1 LTAAPGRR
9 AARKTIAIAA
19 PRLRVLVAYEREER
33 IALVTELLT
42 ELGHVVVARSS
53 EIAEVGELTSITHP
67 DVALV
72 GLGPSSKRALSLIE
86 RIVHEC
92 ACPVIAMLE
101 QRDPA
106 FVSGA
111 AERGVFAYI
120 VDASA
125 EELQGALDIALRRFA
140 GYHNLQRAFARRA
153 RMERA
158 KGILMER
165 HQLGERPAFEMMRDH
180 GRVSG
185 QKLIVVAGAVI
196 DADVVLLPPGAPR
209 PTVARA
215 TVTTAE

>member
-1 LTAAPGRR
+1 MTAATPH
-9 AARKTIAIAA
+9 
-19 PRLRVLVAYEREER
+19 LRVLVAYEREDR

-42 ELGHVVVARSS
+42 ELGHVVIARSS

-72 GLGPSSKRALSLIE
+72 GLGPSSGRALTLIE

-92 ACPVIAMLE
+92 ECPVIAMLE
-101 QRDPA
+101 EGDAA
-106 FVSGA
+106 FVNGA
-111 AERGVFAYI
+111 AERGVFAYA

-140 GYHNLQRAFARRA
+140 GYRNLQRAFARRA

-165 HQLGERPAFEMMRDH
+165 HQVDERPAFEMMRDH

-196 DADVVLLPPGAPR
+196 DAQVLLLPPGAPR
-209 PTVARA
+209 HTVIGAA
-215 TVTTAE
+215 VTTVTTVAKTE